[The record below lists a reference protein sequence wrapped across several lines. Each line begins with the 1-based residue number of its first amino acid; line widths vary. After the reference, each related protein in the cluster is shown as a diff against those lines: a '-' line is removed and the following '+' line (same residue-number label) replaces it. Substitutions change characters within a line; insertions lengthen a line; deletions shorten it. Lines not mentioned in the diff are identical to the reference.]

1 MTIGRFHFYNFPKIW
16 VRWFTHF
23 LWIFF
28 PKRFSNP
35 FPPASFIE
43 WWMDGFFYTLDV
55 LYFPFWYES
64 MTRVFKNSV
73 RKLTLQEK
81 MEAQII
87 FGDNLTYDCIRVD
100 TNPALGVS
108 KDVLAYVTFFTVN
121 CKGKLPMSIFIHE
134 LVHVWQYQQFG
145 SVYIAKAIKA
155 QRSRE
160 GYDFGGVQGLYQE
173 MIKGKTLLHFNFEQ
187 QAEIIESYY
196 SMLKN
201 GKQIPLEESVLKY
214 FVELVFYRDSSQERM
229 V

>member
-1 MTIGRFHFYNFPKIW
+1 MTNWRFHLYNFPKVW

-35 FPPASFIE
+35 FPPTSFAE
-43 WWMDGFFYTLDV
+43 WWIDGFFYTLDV
-55 LYFPFWYES
+55 LYFPFWYEAI
-64 MTRVFKNSV
+64 TRLVKRSV
-73 RKLTLQEK
+73 RKLTPHERA
-81 MEAQII
+81 EAGLV
-87 FGDNLTYDCIRVD
+87 FGDSLLYDSIRVD
-100 TNPALGVS
+100 TRPALGVG

-121 CKGKLPMSIFIHE
+121 CKGKLPMAIFIHE

-187 QAEIIESYY
+187 QAEIIESYFT
-196 SMLKN
+196 MLK
-201 GKQIPLEESVLKY
+201 KSKAAPLEESVLKY
-214 FVELVFYRDSSQERM
+214 FAEVVVHRNNEREEM